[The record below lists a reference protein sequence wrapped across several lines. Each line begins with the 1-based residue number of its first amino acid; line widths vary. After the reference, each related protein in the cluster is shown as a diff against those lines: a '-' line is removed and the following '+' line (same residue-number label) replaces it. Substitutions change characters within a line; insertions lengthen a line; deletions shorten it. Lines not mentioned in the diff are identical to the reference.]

1 MAILEL
7 NKKNKIDNYIMAERN
22 TIGYNTCLD
31 RKTIEN
37 EYGGTIVENP
47 DGTVSVYIPSV
58 NQGAALPLSKT
69 CCQFINP
76 NYTFDIENQVCR
88 YKTNSV
94 CSLDN
99 AFKLVLNPK
108 GNDGSVFYV
117 EDGDNCTLNVEF
129 DFLFKVKCETLSNI
143 LKGIQIPM
151 VAVPIKDDFIGEL
164 SNLDIQIREQQAK
177 CEEIANSLAVLQQNY
192 LNTQYSIYCANIPLV
207 PTYTTYTGK
216 TKSFG
221 RTAFGSTTAPFG
233 FGLQDAIVAGQNYCL
248 SEPDGLNAWYQ
259 LLGDYNYNLFING
272 DESSFTCKNVQT
284 LFDQNSVII
293 NNNILNNTQTPV
305 YMTECDTPF
314 STKSDLA
321 NEINI
326 LMQEQKKCRETL
338 DSLTS
343 QVEPVSADTPQTLI
357 NSLCKTPLE
366 MFETFDVSLTL
377 DVITSADTAQLVPFN
392 LQTVATIPLFPA
404 IGAGNLYDYLKN
416 NLNSGFYVCG
426 DSNGECVPL
435 TLNLSGVTTAN
446 ASSCD
451 AVMNN
456 IIEGL
461 FDESGLSGTSGASDI
476 FISSLPPTALAS
488 NWVHFSTGIT
498 DTAILELIKNE
509 KIKISLKIN
518 HSCGDFCVLIDEI
531 SLDKV
536 CTNVDRNDIFL
547 SQSPGFELERIRD
560 NRKSWINN
568 TTLTNR
574 PFIIS
579 NNNGNNSIRQTN
591 YDVNDERLVI
601 NTKEIDLDINLAK
614 AVETDVWCYISDN
627 PCLLTGVT
635 TCFPCIEDCGSKNF
649 QDDECFAFMDGYY
662 YDFMD
667 GLTTGTTSLFNHANC
682 CGDDMIDF
690 QSLMTQPLSAA
701 TTIEDFEY
709 FLTSEL
715 IDAKNRQTISGY
727 PTLRALY
734 DRYMNSG
741 LYCGN
746 ESSKFDYLTMEQFAN
761 LVGNYWVDIVEQVI
775 PATTIWGSVKV
786 YTNTIFDQQKY
797 KYKAYSSLFCGN
809 PFSGQTILSPI
820 NGTAGQC
827 TTVSVTTTPIQIV
840 SGDNI
845 RLKSPVTSYCDSLCI
860 AQMNSGSEF
869 IGTVS
874 ITGPSAQACDS
885 NGTSINE
892 NTLQASVDVNYPTAS
907 VVLVGATQPVTYL
920 WSNGSTG
927 QTATLNSGNYYV
939 TITDA
944 LCNQSIVKFIMPPP
958 TLSAC
963 WYSMQESPEYV
974 INNLFCDGTEFTA
987 VTFTMANLIV
997 NGIEYLTGATYSP
1010 TFTSGSTDIVL
1021 ATNTISSGCTGGGIT
1036 GLTYTNF
1043 VDFLNDTFAAVGLT
1057 DYHAQISLVERSVS
1071 GSNSSNGFYIIRPST
1086 DTFSINTVSDVGT
1099 SIGLSYHEGDF
1110 SLWNGEPVISY
1121 YSYDCDVVV
1130 ENGVVIE

>member
-1 MAILEL
+1 
-7 NKKNKIDNYIMAERN
+7 MAERN
-22 TIGYNTCLD
+22 IVGYNTCLD
-31 RKTIEN
+31 RITIEN
-37 EYGGTIVENP
+37 EYDGSIIENQ
-47 DGTVSVYIPSV
+47 DGTVSVYIPSI
-58 NQGAALPLSKT
+58 NQEAAIPLSKT
-69 CCQFINP
+69 CCQYLNP
-76 NYTFDIENQVCR
+76 NYIFDIENQVCR

-108 GNDGSVFYV
+108 GNDGTIFYV
-117 EDGDNCTLNVEF
+117 EDGDNCTLNIEF
-129 DFLFKVKCETLSNI
+129 DFLFKIKCETLSNI
-143 LKGIQIPM
+143 LNGTQTPMVSGPIKGGDFLGETSSLEIQI
-151 VAVPIKDDFIGEL
+151 K
-164 SNLDIQIREQQAK
+164 EQQAK
-177 CEEIANSLAVLQQNY
+177 CEEITKSLSVLQSNY
-192 LNTQYSIYCANIPLV
+192 IKTQYSISCTNIPLV
-207 PTYTTYTGK
+207 PIYTNITGK

-221 RTAFGSTTAPFG
+221 RTAFGSKITPFS
-233 FGLQDAIVAGQNYCL
+233 FDLQDAIVAGQNYCL
-248 SEPDGLNAWYQ
+248 SEPDGLNAWNK

-272 DESSFTCKNVQT
+272 DETSFTCKDVQT

-305 YMTECDTPF
+305 YMTACDTPF

-321 NEINI
+321 NEISNLI
-326 LMQEQKKCRETL
+326 KEQQKCVETL
-338 DSLTS
+338 NSLTS
-343 QVEPVSADTPQTLI
+343 QLEPALTETLQPAT

-426 DSNGECVPL
+426 DSNDECVPL

-461 FDESGLSGTSGASDI
+461 FDESGLSGTSEASEV

-488 NWVHFSTGIT
+488 KWVHFSTGIT
-498 DTAILELIKNE
+498 DTAILDLIKNE
-509 KIKISLKIN
+509 KIKLSLKIN

-531 SLDKV
+531 VLDKV
-536 CTNVDRNDIFL
+536 CTHVERNDIFL

-560 NRKSWINN
+560 NRKSWVSN

-614 AVETDVWCYISDN
+614 AVETDVWCYIIDN

-667 GLTTGTTSLFNHANC
+667 GLTTGNTSMFNHANC

-690 QSLMTQPLSAA
+690 QSLMTSPLSAV

-820 NGTAGQC
+820 NGTDGQC
-827 TTVSVTTTPIQIV
+827 TSVSVATTPITIQN
-840 SGDNI
+840 GDNL
-845 RLKSPVTSYCDSLCI
+845 RLKSPVTSYCDSICI

-874 ITGPSAQACDS
+874 ISGPAAPNCEID
-885 NGTSINE
+885 GTSINE
-892 NTLQASVDVNYPTAS
+892 SIIIEVIINENNVSLNITNAIAPL
-907 VVLVGATQPVTYL
+907 TYE
-920 WSNGSTG
+920 WSNGDTGSTTTM
-927 QTATLNSGNYYV
+927 TAGTYSV

-944 LCNQSIVKFIMPPP
+944 NCNTATVEFTVPPVEL
-958 TLSAC
+958 TAC
-963 WYSMQESPEYV
+963 WYSLQEKPDFVYTRMVCGEEYPYYTSFTFNILGV
-974 INNLFCDGTEFTA
+974 NINGTELITDTGYT
-987 VTFTMANLIV
+987 VTID
-997 NGIEYLTGATYSP
+997 
-1010 TFTSGSTDIVL
+1010 SGTTNFVSASNNVL
-1021 ATNTISSGCTGGGIT
+1021 SGCTNGNPT
-1036 GLTYTNF
+1036 GVTYTDF
-1043 VDFLNDTFAAVGLT
+1043 VDLLNTAFTDLGLT
-1057 DYHAQISLVERSVS
+1057 DYKSQISLIEKP
-1071 GSNSSNGFYIIRPST
+1071 GGAHQGFYIIRPVS
-1086 DTFSINTVSDVGT
+1086 DTFTIKTSGT
-1099 SIGLSYHEGDF
+1099 QNLLYTENEITNWFGSPQNLDYY
-1110 SLWNGEPVISY
+1110 NVICY
-1121 YSYDCDVVV
+1121 
-1130 ENGVVIE
+1130 ENNLVDGVVIE